1 MKIVRVRH
9 FGDDKAKEFTYETP
23 RALKK
28 DDLVLV
34 APKHGKY
41 ENYAVCTTDS
51 IEIKK
56 EILEFLQTQFAWEL
70 PLCKVI
76 GKFELTKYGEA
87 KK

>member
-1 MKIVRVRH
+1 MKIVKVRH
-9 FGDDKAKEFTYETP
+9 FGDSKSKEFIYETS

-28 DDLVLV
+28 DDMVLV

-51 IEIKK
+51 IEVKK
-56 EILEFLQTQFAWEL
+56 EVLEFLQTQGAWEL

-76 GKFELTKYGEA
+76 GKFELNNYGEA
-87 KK
+87 KR